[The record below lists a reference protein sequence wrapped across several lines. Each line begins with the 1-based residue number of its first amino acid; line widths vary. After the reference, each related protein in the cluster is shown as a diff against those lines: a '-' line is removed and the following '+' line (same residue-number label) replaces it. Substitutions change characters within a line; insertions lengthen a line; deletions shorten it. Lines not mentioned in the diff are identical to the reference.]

1 MIKKNNSYIKSFFER
16 LNLKG
21 LLANLSTKN
30 IIYYCIITLSV
41 AILFTLYFFAIT
53 PEKYDIKP
61 GQISPKTIVAPKMVV
76 DILTTEK
83 ERQAAAN
90 LVEPVYIE
98 NSDIDDIVFKDFYAL
113 FEQVESVQKYGES
126 LKNTAENK
134 NKEFT
139 PEEFEFAKG
148 MLNNPMFDTVQI
160 EAIFNLSSE
169 HLLSLKNNMLSVLQN
184 TLKANIR
191 QGNENESIQYMLM
204 LVAYQTD
211 INTLQYIV
219 EPIYKSVVKPNLI
232 IDEEA
237 TNIAKEN
244 AKAAVE
250 DVVFQKGQNIVLEGN
265 RIYPYQYQLIKDLG
279 LLRTGKFNAQI
290 YFVLIVFIS
299 LLILSFINILRIIS
313 PEILQNNVSFAFVMI
328 AVISTSICCIIARYL
343 NVYFAPV
350 LLATFLTACLIG
362 TRPAIATTIF
372 SILLNVL
379 LLYGALEAYDTEIP
393 QLIIANIIS
402 GIAVISILRKSQKR
416 QNILVAGTV
425 AGFMHFI
432 VILFFA
438 IYGNANIKNSMVNAF
453 VHLLSAYIA
462 ALLAMGAQP
471 VFEYIFNMCSEN
483 KLLELSNPDHPL
495 LKRVLLKAPGT
506 YQHSMMVANLSEAAA
521 EVIGANSLLVRVG
534 AYYHDVGKTVHP
546 EFFKENQSGE
556 NIHNTMDSFESA
568 EIVIQ
573 HVDQGVKLAKQY
585 RLPKQIREFI
595 TTHHG
600 NSVVMYFYHEAKKT
614 NPDKEI
620 DINQF
625 RYKHSKAKTKEQSI
639 VMLADTVEAAVR
651 TLKNKNPEIMLEFI
665 HTLIDAKMQDK
676 QLSES
681 ALTMHEIEL
690 VCESFV
696 HTLEATYHE
705 RIVYPQIKLEED
717 NETTI

>member
-1 MIKKNNSYIKSFFER
+1 M
-16 LNLKG
+16 
-21 LLANLSTKN
+21 ANLSTKN

-279 LLRTGKFNAQI
+279 LLRTG
-290 YFVLIVFIS
+290 
-299 LLILSFINILRIIS
+299 
-313 PEILQNNVSFAFVMI
+313 
-328 AVISTSICCIIARYL
+328 
-343 NVYFAPV
+343 
-350 LLATFLTACLIG
+350 
-362 TRPAIATTIF
+362 
-372 SILLNVL
+372 
-379 LLYGALEAYDTEIP
+379 
-393 QLIIANIIS
+393 
-402 GIAVISILRKSQKR
+402 
-416 QNILVAGTV
+416 
-425 AGFMHFI
+425 
-432 VILFFA
+432 
-438 IYGNANIKNSMVNAF
+438 
-453 VHLLSAYIA
+453 
-462 ALLAMGAQP
+462 
-471 VFEYIFNMCSEN
+471 
-483 KLLELSNPDHPL
+483 
-495 LKRVLLKAPGT
+495 
-506 YQHSMMVANLSEAAA
+506 
-521 EVIGANSLLVRVG
+521 
-534 AYYHDVGKTVHP
+534 
-546 EFFKENQSGE
+546 
-556 NIHNTMDSFESA
+556 
-568 EIVIQ
+568 
-573 HVDQGVKLAKQY
+573 
-585 RLPKQIREFI
+585 
-595 TTHHG
+595 
-600 NSVVMYFYHEAKKT
+600 
-614 NPDKEI
+614 
-620 DINQF
+620 
-625 RYKHSKAKTKEQSI
+625 
-639 VMLADTVEAAVR
+639 
-651 TLKNKNPEIMLEFI
+651 
-665 HTLIDAKMQDK
+665 
-676 QLSES
+676 
-681 ALTMHEIEL
+681 
-690 VCESFV
+690 
-696 HTLEATYHE
+696 
-705 RIVYPQIKLEED
+705 
-717 NETTI
+717 